1 MLAGALALGS
11 IAAAWAQTPPPPPS
25 TLSEILALINGEV
38 IDNNS
43 GQITPAIV
51 RDILTNMAVSTAT
64 MIGPSQLSFSQLPQ
78 IDPNSVLCNA
88 TRAIG
93 DVQAC
98 ETLPSGLIIP
108 SPTITGSNVLPLGLL
123 SQIPA
128 NSLLGNP
135 TESTGNVVSITALPS
150 GFSIPSPQISSPT
163 ISSPTINGAA
173 VAAGTLFVQGQL
185 TAFVPSTGD
194 FLGSNPFSGGKY
206 AFGNVGNVLAE
217 SGPSGVGV
225 TGAGRTL
232 DTTGSAFGA
241 IFFGFNDKPSALNA
255 AFAQYG
261 ECRIYPGAASCSVGE
276 WNITD
281 FRTSGSVGFDSY
293 NLEFAS
299 GHGSAGLRLLSGGG
313 CLTVPGQICL
323 NVQTGLYDALP
334 QPAGAALGI
343 QNNGATFLKGI
354 FAGYNALQGN
364 DGMTPGQSGTLMQFP
379 RGSRFKQQYCDNTA
393 SYPANC
399 TVDLIGAFLSFEV
412 DNAASVQD
420 ITIGDNGLII
430 QNGGGGINL
439 IIPTSNIDVNGFEF
453 LPSAAGAP
461 IILEPQGFGGD
472 ANVTLEIGAKGTGVI
487 DLLSP
492 LELSAASFTANGTV
506 ATTITSL
513 GPTGASTTIKEWL
526 TVLDTTGAKH
536 FIPSY

>member
-1 MLAGALALGS
+1 MPIVNPQPGVPFPLSELNGNFLNPALQS
-11 IAAAWAQTPPPPPS
+11 IAGCFSGPTAPIGPQLFQHWCNTSANP
-25 TLSEILALINGEV
+25 V
-38 IDNNS
+38 IDNMWDGTQWVAT
-43 GQITPAIV
+43 GQV
-51 RDILTNMAVSTAT
+51 D
-64 MIGPSQLSFSQLPQ
+64 
-78 IDPNSVLCNA
+78 SVA
-88 TRAIG
+88 HTFG
-93 DVQAC
+93 
-98 ETLPSGLIIP
+98 LPSRI
-108 SPTITGSNVLPLGLL
+108 TIS
-123 SQIPA
+123 A
-128 NSLLGNP
+128 
-135 TESTGNVVSITALPS
+135 
-150 GFSIPSPQISSPT
+150 PQISSPT

-173 VAAGTLFVQGQL
+173 VATGTLFVQGQL

-241 IFFGFNDKPSALNA
+241 IFFGFNDKPSVLNA

-334 QPAGAALGI
+334 QPAGAALDI

-364 DGMTPGQSGTLMQFP
+364 DGMTAGQSGTLMQFP

-420 ITIGDNGLII
+420 ITIGDNGFII

-453 LPSAAGAP
+453 LPSATGAP
-461 IILEPQGFGGD
+461 IVLEPQGFGGD
-472 ANVTLEIGAKGTGVI
+472 ASVTMQIGAKGPAGVI
-487 DLLSP
+487 EFMSP
-492 LELSAASFTANGTV
+492 LEVSAASFTANGTV
-506 ATTITSL
+506 ATTMTTL

-536 FIPSY
+536 FVPSY